1 VSQLKNF
8 KPYFK
13 RTLALAL
20 AVYPEAKID
29 ITERGLTLHPSR
41 PPVDKVQALR
51 GR

>member
-13 RTLALAL
+13 RTLTLAL

-29 ITERGLTLHPSR
+29 VTERGLTLHSSA
-41 PPVDKVQALR
+41 PPIDKIPTLC